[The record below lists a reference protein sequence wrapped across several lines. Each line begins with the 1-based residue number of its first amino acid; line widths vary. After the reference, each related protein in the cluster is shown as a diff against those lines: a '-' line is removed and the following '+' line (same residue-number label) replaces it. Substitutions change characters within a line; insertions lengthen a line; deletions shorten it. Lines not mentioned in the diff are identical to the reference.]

1 MELANSSKVDKLL
14 VVDKVM
20 HDNSLSPP
28 PPPPPPPPPNV
39 KVYNFVYYAGSGS
52 DGNIRGSTGA
62 A

>member
-1 MELANSSKVDKLL
+1 MELANGSKVDKLL

-20 HDNSLSPP
+20 HDNS
-28 PPPPPPPPPNV
+28 PPPPPPPPNV